1 MLTSASYEK
10 TIKGASVD
18 TKAIRRLK
26 PGTWLDDSVVA
37 FYGTLLTNRSE
48 EAEKKGEFGER
59 EERLKK
65 VWCFNSFFWT
75 MYNEN
80 GYKRVKKWTKKVR
93 RNVSLIQNFL
103 SGLTDRGQ
111 LLRTVRRV

>member
-1 MLTSASYEK
+1 MLRASNYEK

-48 EAEKKGEFGER
+48 EAQEKGEFGER
-59 EERLKK
+59 EMRLKK
-65 VWCFNSFFWT
+65 IWCFNSFFWT
-75 MYNEN
+75 MYNES
-80 GYKRVKKWTKKVR
+80 GYKRVKKWTKKVSC
-93 RNVSLIQNFL
+93 VTFSLIL
-103 SGLTDRGQ
+103 SSLSVLTDQ
-111 LLRTVRRV
+111 